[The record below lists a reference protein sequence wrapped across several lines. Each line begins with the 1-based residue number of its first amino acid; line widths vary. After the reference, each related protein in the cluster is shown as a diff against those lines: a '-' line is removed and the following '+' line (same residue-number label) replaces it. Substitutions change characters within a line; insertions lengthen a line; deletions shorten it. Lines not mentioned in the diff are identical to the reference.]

1 MVEHTNGKT
10 RVVCSME
17 PRSSESYA
25 QDYTETRRLCGDPVT
40 TPKFLWGIQG
50 LDTAIHWMNP
60 LDNSM
65 GFGSTYPMDRGLS
78 QGPRRQF

>member
-1 MVEHTNGKT
+1 
-10 RVVCSME
+10 ME
-17 PRSSESYA
+17 PGSSESYA

-40 TPKFLWGIQG
+40 TPKILRGIQS
-50 LDTAIHWMNP
+50 LDTAIHWMNRYP

-65 GFGSTYPMDRGLS
+65 GFGSTYPLDRALS